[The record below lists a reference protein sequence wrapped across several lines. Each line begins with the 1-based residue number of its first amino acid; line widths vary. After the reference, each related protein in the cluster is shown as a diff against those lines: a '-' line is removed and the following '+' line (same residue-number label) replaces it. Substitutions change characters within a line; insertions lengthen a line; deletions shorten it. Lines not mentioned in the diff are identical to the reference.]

1 MEWDQENVSFVRAI
15 CNPTSSIAQ
24 TNYPAD
30 IDIILNILYAEET
43 CFSSF
48 LKFVMCVRFIT
59 LSTFL

>member
-15 CNPTSSIAQ
+15 CNFTSIAQ

-48 LKFVMCVRFIT
+48 LKSVMCVRA
-59 LSTFL
+59 L